1 MMEGNPFS
9 PVHCAVYQGSEQCL
23 HLMLTYYG
31 PSVVWLRDV
40 RQYTPLHVAALTNS
54 VECCHILL
62 GHHAPVDETDYRG
75 RTPLICAAARGHT
88 LILELLLEYH
98 ADVRAKDCQLN
109 TALHH
114 ACRNRHSDC
123 ALMLLERVQHSSI
136 VNMANKQCKTALHL
150 SARHGLV
157 SVTRRLLEK
166 GASVQVVDC
175 NGLTPALACA
185 PSPAIAQC
193 LSLILTASTQSP
205 IQNSSF
211 SNRMELRLTGTRC
224 SVVQHSAPPLDRAH
238 GTSRQ
243 CPSFLASKIIRLDP
257 MRLFLVGICEG
268 KNFKKYTMSLPLLNP
283 QPPDCGLLR
292 TSNHSSDS
300 DFY

>member
-1 MMEGNPFS
+1 
-9 PVHCAVYQGSEQCL
+9 
-23 HLMLTYYG
+23 MLTHFG

-40 RQYTPLHVAALTNS
+40 RQYTPLHVAALANS

-62 GHHAPVDETDYRG
+62 GHHTPVDETDYRG

-88 LILELLLEYH
+88 LILELLLEYR
-98 ADVRAKDCQLN
+98 ADVRAKDSQLN

-114 ACRNRHSDC
+114 ACSNRHSDC
-123 ALMLLERVQHSSI
+123 ALMLLERMQHSNI
-136 VNMANKQCKTALHL
+136 VNMANKQCRTALHL

-185 PSPAIAQC
+185 PSPAIAHC
-193 LSLILTASTQSP
+193 LSLILSASTQSP
-205 IQNSSF
+205 VQN
-211 SNRMELRLTGTRC
+211 
-224 SVVQHSAPPLDRAH
+224 
-238 GTSRQ
+238 
-243 CPSFLASKIIRLDP
+243 
-257 MRLFLVGICEG
+257 
-268 KNFKKYTMSLPLLNP
+268 NFKKYTMSLPQLNP
-283 QPPDCGLLR
+283 QSQPPECGLIR